1 MNNVLNFKSFF
12 NFLGRNKGYTAI
24 DLFGLSVSLMFVILI
39 ATYVVGELS
48 TDRNNEN
55 ADRIYAVSNGQDIGS
70 AYQIGYRL
78 EERYPEIEKVCH
90 VLCRIFDNTL
100 IQRGNETLTANLMLA
115 DTTFFDFFNVPLI
128 QGNREQALA
137 ARNYAVISE
146 SFANKFFGHSRSGYS
161 VPGREYQSGRTEYV

>member
-48 TDRNNEN
+48 TDRGNEN
-55 ADRIYAVSNGQDIGS
+55 AARIYAVSDGEDIGS

-78 EERYPEIEKVCH
+78 EERYPEIETV
-90 VLCRIFDNTL
+90 
-100 IQRGNETLTANLMLA
+100 
-115 DTTFFDFFNVPLI
+115 
-128 QGNREQALA
+128 
-137 ARNYAVISE
+137 
-146 SFANKFFGHSRSGYS
+146 
-161 VPGREYQSGRTEYV
+161 